1 MDMLPAVRK
10 MARAAQSQWVML
22 SIDDSSNNSHWIH
35 DQLEI
40 STQIMFGIIK
50 MLRLY
55 DK

>member
-1 MDMLPAVRK
+1 
-10 MARAAQSQWVML
+10 MARAAQSQWVMP
-22 SIDDSSNNSHWIH
+22 SIVDFSNTIHWIQ

-40 STQIMFGIIK
+40 STEIMFGIIK